1 MTSGPARVPPR
12 WPAVRRPSSS
22 TTPPRSN
29 GWIQGADISA
39 ATEHYPEV
47 TTFINWYLDSGVPG
61 AVLGV
66 QGTLRRAGSARA
78 DPLGAVDDGR
88 GISDW
93 DYWYEGAVP
102 EERPALSERLN
113 HIADWQA
120 YPDEFEEYSRLW
132 TAFTSA

>member
-1 MTSGPARVPPR
+1 MASGA
-12 WPAVRRPSSS
+12 PAVFVNDPAEG
-22 TTPPRSN
+22 SN

-66 QGTLRRAGSARA
+66 QGYYSPRPDRVEPILSEQSTT
-78 DPLGAVDDGR
+78 VE

-93 DYWYEGAVP
+93 DYWYEGAMP